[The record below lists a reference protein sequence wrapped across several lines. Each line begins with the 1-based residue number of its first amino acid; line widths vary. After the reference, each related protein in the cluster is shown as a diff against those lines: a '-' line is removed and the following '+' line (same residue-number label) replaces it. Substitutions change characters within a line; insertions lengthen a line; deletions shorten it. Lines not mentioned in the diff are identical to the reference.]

1 MSRYLQLTECTYLV
15 ASGDLGLSH
24 YLDCHVYLVGRD
36 DQYALVD
43 AGAGIETLSILENV
57 GAAIGDLS
65 KLRYILLTHCHGDHA
80 GGIHI
85 LKTSLPLK
93 VVASEFEHTML
104 ERGREYDIGLT
115 QAKFSGSYPP
125 DYVFTNAPGDIV
137 VKHGDTLRLGKLTV
151 SILVTPGHTKGST
164 CFLVTGGGPRS
175 LFSGDT
181 VFWGGLISLLNTPG
195 SEISDYRE
203 SVQALNNLDIECLFP
218 SHGLF
223 ALGHGQAHI
232 DRMLRYFM
240 GSSVPPMPARIEKVR
255 W

>member
-1 MSRYLQLTECTYLV
+1 MNRYLRLTECTHLV

-24 YLDCHVYLVGRD
+24 YLDCHVYLIGSGD
-36 DQYALVD
+36 EYALVD

-57 GAAIGDLS
+57 DAAIGDLT

-85 LKTSLPLK
+85 LKRLLSLK
-93 VVASEFEHTML
+93 VVSSQFEHDML
-104 ERGREYDIGLT
+104 ERGSEYDIGLT

-125 DYVFTNAPGDIV
+125 DYVFTNAAGDIV

-151 SILVTPGHTKGST
+151 TALVTPGHTKGST
-164 CFLVTGGGPRS
+164 CFLMTGGGPRS

-195 SEISDYRE
+195 SEISDYRQ
-203 SVQALNNLDIECLFP
+203 SVQSLSGLDIECLFP
-218 SHGLF
+218 SHGLP

-232 DRMLRYFM
+232 DKMLRYFR
-240 GSSVPPMPARIEKVR
+240 GSGLPPMPPRVEKVK